1 MARHFVKYRIRVEKL
16 ILAIAAPQRWRHA
29 DGCCPIPNP
38 SHPWICEIAQ
48 PKISRAANVTMTTR
62 KIFFQRHSVAFFYS
76 PPLCGDPADLRDHAN
91 ILMAENAGLLLF
103 PQVRRPIAA
112 AYSCSF

>member
-16 ILAIAAPQRWRHA
+16 VLAIAAPQRWRHA
-29 DGCCPIPNP
+29 DGRCPIPD
-38 SHPWICEIAQ
+38 SAHPWVGEIAQ

-76 PPLCGDPADLRDHAN
+76 PTLCGDLTDLRDHAN
-91 ILMAENAGLLLF
+91 ILMAENAGWLRFL
-103 PQVRRPIAA
+103 QVRRPIAA
-112 AYSCSF
+112 AYSRSF